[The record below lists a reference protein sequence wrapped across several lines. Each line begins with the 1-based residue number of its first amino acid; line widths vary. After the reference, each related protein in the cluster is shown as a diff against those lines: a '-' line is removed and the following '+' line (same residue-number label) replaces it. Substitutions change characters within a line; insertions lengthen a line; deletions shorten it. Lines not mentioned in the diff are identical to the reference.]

1 MRPEILLF
9 IRSLGRGGA
18 ERQLVLL
25 ARKLHGMGYNVKVA
39 VLYLEGP
46 FTQELL
52 DAGIPIINFRK
63 GGRHDFFPVLKRIMR
78 YIKANKPLIINSYM
92 PAENVLA
99 SCLKPWIRRHG
110 GSLFCGLR
118 IAQFDPL
125 SYGLP
130 TWLLYKAQNLLLSCA
145 DGVISNS
152 AKACRELRFWIPTGR
167 CVVVPN
173 GIEVEKFAPSP
184 SARKSQRQAWGLS
197 ELHVAIGVVG
207 RLDPQKNHKL
217 ALDALARLTPHHPE
231 IRLVIIGEGQADYR
245 SNLCQYATAIGLDD
259 RLIWAG
265 GIGNM
270 AEAYSSL
277 DLLCSAS
284 IAEGF
289 PNVVGEAMS
298 AGLPCVVTD
307 VGDCRELV
315 GDCGWVVAGDDPAAL
330 ANALASAIAQLPHWD
345 ADRPRQRIRANF
357 SVEKLAER
365 TLAAYS
371 PYLSRPS
378 S

>member
-1 MRPEILLF
+1 
-9 IRSLGRGGA
+9 
-18 ERQLVLL
+18 
-25 ARKLHGMGYNVKVA
+25 
-39 VLYLEGP
+39 
-46 FTQELL
+46 
-52 DAGIPIINFRK
+52 
-63 GGRHDFFPVLKRIMR
+63 
-78 YIKANKPLIINSYM
+78 
-92 PAENVLA
+92 
-99 SCLKPWIRRHG
+99 
-110 GSLFCGLR
+110 
-118 IAQFDPL
+118 
-125 SYGLP
+125 
-130 TWLLYKAQNLLLSCA
+130 
-145 DGVISNS
+145 
-152 AKACRELRFWIPTGR
+152 
-167 CVVVPN
+167 
-173 GIEVEKFAPSP
+173 
-184 SARKSQRQAWGLS
+184 
-197 ELHVAIGVVG
+197 
-207 RLDPQKNHKL
+207 
-217 ALDALARLTPHHPE
+217 
-231 IRLVIIGEGQADYR
+231 
-245 SNLCQYATAIGLDD
+245 
-259 RLIWAG
+259 
-265 GIGNM
+265 M